1 MIINF
6 TNYYDQ
12 TQCLGLV
19 PLLDYHGI
27 PFAIR
32 YAEIRETFTVLS
44 RITEFTVEPRTI
56 EFTVL
61 PRITEFTVKPRTT
74 EFTVLPRT
82 TEFTVKE

>member
-27 PFAIR
+27 PFVIS
-32 YAEIRETFTVLS
+32 YADTRET
-44 RITEFTVEPRTI
+44 
-56 EFTVL
+56 FTVL